1 MMDVITIIVTAVCSG
16 SLSWLFTLRYTRQQA
31 KTDAMK
37 SVQDVYQ
44 ELIEDLRADRSSL
57 RDKISDMEKQLQSLS
72 DEVASNAKNYMLC
85 ARSCAMC
92 RIALIEKSYKMNV
105 SRTMIEALK
114 SFEGCKLKA
123 YRCPAGVPT
132 IGYGHTQGVKMGQ
145 VITQAQADALL
156 KGDLMPFEK
165 GVAKLFPNATQP
177 QFDALVDFAYN
188 LGLANLERSTLRK
201 KILLGADEAIIR
213 ANFLI
218 WNKAGGKV
226 LAGLTKRRQWE
237 ANRYFSK

>member
-1 MMDVITIIVTAVCSG
+1 
-16 SLSWLFTLRYTRQQA
+16 
-31 KTDAMK
+31 
-37 SVQDVYQ
+37 
-44 ELIEDLRADRSSL
+44 
-57 RDKISDMEKQLQSLS
+57 
-72 DEVASNAKNYMLC
+72 
-85 ARSCAMC
+85 
-92 RIALIEKSYKMNV
+92 
-105 SRTMIEALK
+105 MIEALK